1 MASLGVFFVG
11 LRKLPGLSGEFCEET
26 WDSMCL
32 NSDSSNLGL
41 VDSQIRPANH
51 VFFFGIPA
59 IEFENPSHF
68 FHFWRLFPG
77 KAVGFACDSLTI
89 FEDMTS

>member
-51 VFFFGIPA
+51 VFFSEFQPSNLRIQAIFFIFGG
-59 IEFENPSHF
+59 F
-68 FHFWRLFPG
+68 FLG
-77 KAVGFACDSLTI
+77 KLLVLLVI
-89 FEDMTS
+89 L